1 MFPSGIWII
10 FALTIIFGGLNA
22 VSVVKHHHDDE
33 YLLEH
38 RVIYQ
43 DAISKAK
50 NLTLYPGTIPGCK
63 ACTSQEMMYCKD
75 GSVIADH
82 CCCDFSYNGFSS
94 LDIGDER
101 IMYNSVKTSS
111 GVTTSTPSFFNTQQY
126 II

>member
-82 CCCDFSYNGFSS
+82 CCCDFSYNG
-94 LDIGDER
+94 DER